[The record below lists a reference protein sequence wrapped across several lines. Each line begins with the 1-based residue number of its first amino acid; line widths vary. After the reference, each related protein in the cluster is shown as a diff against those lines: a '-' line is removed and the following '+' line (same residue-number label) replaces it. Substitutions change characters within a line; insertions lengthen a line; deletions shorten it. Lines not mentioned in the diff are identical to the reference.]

1 MPRSRNMKGR
11 SKTMRRG
18 LKKSGQ
24 STTIK
29 RRPKTNMRRGIT
41 VFKKKG
47 RKTAKV
53 SNKPNWIKFVTKFHK
68 EQSKK
73 NKNWTFKD
81 SLKNAKKLWEK
92 EKKMYGGVDGD
103 DAGAG
108 AGSADEKKPSDD
120 EKKPSDDE
128 KKPSDDEKKPSDD
141 EKKPS
146 DDEKKPSDDEDVLVN
161 DKGQSQPKEKYQ
173 RYGDYPGSSK
183 ELVDDSNDANFIPKE
198 NSNVSQT
205 INVDEIEKRNREEE
219 RYEGYSGSAF

>member
-128 KKPSDDEKKPSDD
+128 
-141 EKKPS
+141 
-146 DDEKKPSDDEDVLVN
+146 DVLVN